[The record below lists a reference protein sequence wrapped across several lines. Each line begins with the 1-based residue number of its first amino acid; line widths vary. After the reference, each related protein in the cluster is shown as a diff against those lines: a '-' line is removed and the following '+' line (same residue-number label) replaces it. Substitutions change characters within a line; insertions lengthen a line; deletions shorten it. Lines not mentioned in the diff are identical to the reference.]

1 MRSRLTRVVWQVRE
15 GNRLAL
21 HLVRDTTQA
30 DADLNLLCD
39 VLVLVG
45 RSLEHDSNLPVHI
58 GLGKL
63 PIRLPQTSSE
73 DDLYVICTC

>member
-1 MRSRLTRVVWQVRE
+1 MTWVVRQVRE

-21 HLVRDTTQA
+21 HLVRDTTQG

-45 RSLEHDSNLPVHI
+45 RSLEHDGDLPVHI

-63 PIRLPQTSSE
+63 PIRLPRTSPE